1 MGYYGDDG
9 QYYDN
14 DGVPTHDPAIPMEVA
29 EEDDPEWPSYH
40 WDTLVPL
47 RAITQREK
55 KNSDKRIT
63 PAVLEDLWN
72 VLDGI
77 VAELSRTAYGTQ
89 YNQNGEPIDFKSRGR
104 LE

>member
-1 MGYYGDDG
+1 MGYYQDR

-14 DGVPTHDPAIPMEVA
+14 DGVPTHDPAIPMEVVDD
-29 EEDDPEWPSYH
+29 DDPEWTSYH

-55 KNSDKRIT
+55 RNTDKRIT
-63 PAVLEDLWN
+63 AAVLEDLWN

-77 VAELSRTAYGTQ
+77 VAELSRTTYGTQ
-89 YNQNGEPIDFKSRGR
+89 YNQNGEPIDFKASRR
-104 LE
+104 LG